1 MGLPDFQLTDT
12 SGTAACSQSA
22 PCLPPPARGRFHP
35 RPLRR
40 ISSRCGHLLS
50 SASARCAAMPEHLP
64 DATASDRS
72 ATRKAVL
79 HEGRGLRLPK
89 IRKNRPGTA
98 AGINHEQLDGLQ
110 SGPGEV
116 RVTVIDY
123 RADNVLVRTIDDIDA
138 FVAGHRPEWSAVC
151 WINVDGLT
159 DMKCVSALAAK
170 YELHPLAVEDLLHVP
185 QRPKVD
191 AFGEGRRRPARHAS
205 RASVRRREDAP
216 AEGRAPLERAD
227 QLLRRSPHAADV
239 PGDAGRRV
247 GSDSTAASEAR
258 ARSSAAGTPAFSST
272 RSSTP
277 SSIMASRFSSSTATG
292 SKRSRSRC

>member
-1 MGLPDFQLTDT
+1 
-12 SGTAACSQSA
+12 
-22 PCLPPPARGRFHP
+22 
-35 RPLRR
+35 
-40 ISSRCGHLLS
+40 
-50 SASARCAAMPEHLP
+50 MPEHVP

-72 ATRKAVL
+72 ATRKAVVR
-79 HEGRGLRLPK
+79 EGRGLRLPK

-98 AGINHEQLDGLQ
+98 AGINREQLDGLQ

-123 RADNVLVRTIDDIDA
+123 RADNVLVRTIDDIDG

-170 YELHPLAVEDLLHVP
+170 YQLHPLAVEDLLHVP

-191 AFGEGRRRPARHAS
+191 AFGEGPAGPARYAS

-239 PGDAGRRV
+239 PGEARRRV
-247 GSDSTAASEAR
+247 GSDSTAAPEAGL
-258 ARSSAAGTPAFSST
+258 AAPPRRTPAFSCYALIDAIVDHGFPILEFYGD
-272 RSSTP
+272 RLEEIEEQVLLGAGQEVIP
-277 SSIMASRFSSSTATG
+277 RFIASAASCCCSAGKSGRCAT
-292 SKRSRSRC
+292 